1 MTAIREKWEKEKLD
15 FLSQLAGPS
24 TTTEETGPVVS
35 NTSMKDLDEN
45 LMKNDEEGNNEEAGE
60 AAAII
65 AIEPT
70 DNEDGAVMDESK
82 TIKLVTL
89 LDEKLPECVSKQR
102 ADEFCVSFCHIS
114 TKNARKR
121 LAQSMV
127 RLPRSRSELSSTYA
141 RIVASLS
148 RIYPELVQ
156 PILDGLNKDFYG
168 ILKAK
173 NQLHIES
180 KVKNVRYVGELI
192 KFRVAPP
199 IMALRMFKS
208 LLSDFS
214 NHNVQLL
221 AVLLET
227 CGRFLYIL
235 PYTHDRIEE
244 VLTDMIRIR
253 RSRNLDLHQQN
264 LLEAAYFAV
273 KPPDRTSKVVKKQ
286 LSVVQ
291 LYARYLILEQ
301 LDEKKNVDIDSVIK
315 SLRRLPWKDEL
326 ENVTHHVIKASL
338 KIART
343 KYTTIP
349 NLADCLS
356 GLATY
361 QPCLLTILV
370 DRILE
375 EVQRAVESPFKREMQ
390 RMIGFIRL
398 LGELY
403 NFTAISSIIIFDL
416 LYHLINFGHEDVS
429 ATNVESIQLL
439 SSPTGMQY
447 SSSSSSSYA
456 SNSTIL
462 ETASNHSARIPQQQ
476 HQQHQQQKRRYDPR
490 ILSDTDPVNDL
501 FRAQLVCELLNT
513 CGMYYVRGKSK
524 EQLSRYLIYFQRY
537 LLTKQFIPLHVE
549 FTILDTFDL
558 LEDLAKE
565 ALKEALV
572 KASKSTKNSSSSGG
586 GGGVIVMNNNDSL
599 AQMMTAGWIFPRFDH
614 FDKVQQVINGFEE
627 LSMNQLESGDNDG
640 EDMNNDQEAYRGDD
654 DEEEEEDDDE
664 GDGDEENKVDSDN
677 EGEENI
683 NNEGR

>member
-1 MTAIREKWEKEKLD
+1 VTAIREKWEKEKLD

-24 TTTEETGPVVS
+24 ATSEDTGS
-35 NTSMKDLDEN
+35 NSSSLQDLDEN
-45 LMKNDEEGNNEEAGE
+45 LLKNDDESNHTDETIVE
-60 AAAII
+60 AASI
-65 AIEPT
+65 ATEPT
-70 DNEDGAVMDESK
+70 DNEDGAVMDDPSK

-89 LDEKLPECVSKQR
+89 LEEKLPECVSKQR

-148 RIYPELVQ
+148 RIYPEMVQ

-208 LLSDFS
+208 LLIDFS

-227 CGRFLYIL
+227 CGRFLYVL

-291 LYARYLILEQ
+291 QYARYLILEQ

-315 SLRRLPWKDEL
+315 SLRRLPWKDEQ
-326 ENVTHHVIKASL
+326 ENVVHHIIKAAL

-375 EVQRAVESPFKREMQ
+375 EVQRAIESPFKREMQ

-416 LYHLINFGHEDVS
+416 LHHLINFGHEDIS
-429 ATNVESIQLL
+429 ATNESTQLIPQ
-439 SSPTGMQY
+439 SSIATNG
-447 SSSSSSSYA
+447 
-456 SNSTIL
+456 TVL
-462 ETASNHSARIPQQQ
+462 EHVHVSIHSARITQ
-476 HQQHQQQKRRYDPR
+476 QQQKRRYDPR

-513 CGMYYVRGKSK
+513 CGMYYVRGKLK
-524 EQLSRYLIYFQRY
+524 EQLSRFLIYFQRY

-565 ALKEALV
+565 AQKEALL
-572 KASKSTKNSSSSGG
+572 KASKAAKNSGG
-586 GGGVIVMNNNDSL
+586 ASVINNDSYAL
-599 AQMMTAGWIFPRFDH
+599 TTAGWIFPRFDH
-614 FDKVQQVINGFEE
+614 FDKVQQIINGFEE
-627 LSMNQLESGDNDG
+627 LSMNQLDSG

-654 DEEEEEDDDE
+654 DEEEEEEDDE
-664 GDGDEENKVDSDN
+664 ADGEEENKVDSDN
-677 EGEENI
+677 DGEENT

>member
-1 MTAIREKWEKEKLD
+1 VVAIREKWEKEKLD

-24 TTTEETGPVVS
+24 AASEETGVPGLVS
-35 NTSMKDLDEN
+35 NQSLKDLDEN
-45 LMKNDEEGNNEEAGE
+45 VLKNDDEGTDEAIE
-60 AAAII
+60 TAI

-70 DNEDGAVMDESK
+70 DNEDGANMDESK
-82 TIKLVTL
+82 TIKLATL

-121 LAQSMV
+121 LAQCMV

-148 RIYPELVQ
+148 RIYPEVVQ

-227 CGRFLYIL
+227 CGRFLYVL
-235 PYTHDRIEE
+235 PYTHERIEE

-264 LLEAAYFAV
+264 LLEAAYFSV
-273 KPPDRTSKVVKKQ
+273 KPPDRTSKIVKKQ

-291 LYARYLILEQ
+291 QYARYLILEQ
-301 LDEKKNVDIDSVIK
+301 LDERKNADIDSVIK
-315 SLRRLPWKDEL
+315 SLRRLPWKDDQ
-326 ENVTHHVIKASL
+326 ENIAHHVIKAAL

-343 KYTTIP
+343 KYTTVP

-356 GLATY
+356 GLATH

-370 DRILE
+370 DRLLE
-375 EVQRAVESPFKREMQ
+375 EVQRAIESPFKREMQ

-416 LYHLINFGHEDVS
+416 LYHLINFGHEEIS
-429 ATNVESIQLL
+429 ATNESTQLL
-439 SSPTGMQY
+439 SPGPMQ
-447 SSSSSSSYA
+447 SSSLSLSSSLPQSPIA
-456 SNSTIL
+456 TNGSVAENSIN
-462 ETASNHSARIPQQQ
+462 SIRIP
-476 HQQHQQQKRRYDPR
+476 QQKRRYDPR

-513 CGMYYVRGKSK
+513 CGMYYVRGKLK
-524 EQLSRYLIYFQRY
+524 EQLSRFLIYFQRY

-549 FTILDTFDL
+549 FTILDTFDF

-565 ALKEALV
+565 VLKEVLL
-572 KASKSTKNSSSSGG
+572 KASKSAKISGTSM
-586 GGGVIVMNNNDSL
+586 INNDVL
-599 AQMMTAGWIFPRFDH
+599 ALTGGWIFPRFDH
-614 FDKVQQVINGFEE
+614 FDKVQQVINSYEE

-640 EDMNNDQEAYRGDD
+640 EDMNNDQEAYRDD
-654 DEEEEEDDDE
+654 DEEEEDDDDE
-664 GDGDEENKVDSDN
+664 GEGEEENKVHSDN
-677 EGEENI
+677 EGEENHT
-683 NNEGR
+683 NEG

>member
-1 MTAIREKWEKEKLD
+1 MTAIREKWEKEKQD

-24 TTTEETGPVVS
+24 ATSEDTGS
-35 NTSMKDLDEN
+35 NSSSLQDLTDEN
-45 LMKNDEEGNNEEAGE
+45 LLKNDDESNHDETFVEA

-65 AIEPT
+65 ATEPT

-89 LDEKLPECVSKQR
+89 LEEKLPECVSKQK

-148 RIYPELVQ
+148 RIYPEMVQ

-208 LLSDFS
+208 LLIDFS

-227 CGRFLYIL
+227 CGRFLYVL

-291 LYARYLILEQ
+291 QYARYLILEQ

-315 SLRRLPWKDEL
+315 SLRRLPWKDEQ
-326 ENVTHHVIKASL
+326 ENVVHHVIKAAL

-343 KYTTIP
+343 KYTTVP

-375 EVQRAVESPFKREMQ
+375 EVQRAIESPFKREMQ

-416 LYHLINFGHEDVS
+416 LHHLINFGHEDIS
-429 ATNVESIQLL
+429 ASNESTQLI
-439 SSPTGMQY
+439 
-447 SSSSSSSYA
+447 SSSSLPQSSIVT
-456 SNSTIL
+456 NGTVL
-462 ETASNHSARIPQQQ
+462 EHVHVSIHSARIPQQ
-476 HQQHQQQKRRYDPR
+476 QQQKRRYDPR

-513 CGMYYVRGKSK
+513 CGMYYVRGKLK
-524 EQLSRYLIYFQRY
+524 EQLSRFLIYFQRY

-565 ALKEALV
+565 AQKEALL
-572 KASKSTKNSSSSGG
+572 KASKAAKNSGG
-586 GGGVIVMNNNDSL
+586 ASVINNDSYAL
-599 AQMMTAGWIFPRFDH
+599 TTAGWIFPRFDH

-627 LSMNQLESGDNDG
+627 LSMNQLDSGDN
-640 EDMNNDQEAYRGDD
+640 DMNNDQEAYRGDD
-654 DEEEEEDDDE
+654 DEEEEEEDDE
-664 GDGDEENKVDSDN
+664 GDGEEENKVDSDN
-677 EGEENI
+677 EGEDNI
-683 NNEGR
+683 TNEGR

>member
-1 MTAIREKWEKEKLD
+1 MTAIREKWEKEKQD

-24 TTTEETGPVVS
+24 TTNEDTGS
-35 NTSMKDLDEN
+35 NSSSLQDLDEN
-45 LMKNDEEGNNEEAGE
+45 LLKNDDESNHTDETIVE
-60 AAAII
+60 AASIVT
-65 AIEPT
+65 EPT
-70 DNEDGAVMDESK
+70 DNEDGAVMDDPSK

-89 LDEKLPECVSKQR
+89 LEEKLPECVSKQR

-148 RIYPELVQ
+148 RIYPEMVQ

-208 LLSDFS
+208 LLIDFS

-227 CGRFLYIL
+227 CGRFLYVL
-235 PYTHDRIEE
+235 PYTHDRIED

-291 LYARYLILEQ
+291 QYARYLILEQ

-315 SLRRLPWKDEL
+315 SLRRLPWKDEQ
-326 ENVTHHVIKASL
+326 ENIVHHVIKAAL

-356 GLATY
+356 GLVTY

-375 EVQRAVESPFKREMQ
+375 EVQRAIESPFKREMQ

-416 LYHLINFGHEDVS
+416 LHHLINFGHEDIS
-429 ATNVESIQLL
+429 ATNESNQLIL
-439 SSPTGMQY
+439 SSSLPQ
-447 SSSSSSSYA
+447 SSNA
-456 SNSTIL
+456 TNVTVRQL
-462 ETASNHSARIPQQQ
+462 
-476 HQQHQQQKRRYDPR
+476 QKRRYDPR

-513 CGMYYVRGKSK
+513 CGMYYVRGKLK
-524 EQLSRYLIYFQRY
+524 DQLSRFLIYFQRY

-565 ALKEALV
+565 AQKEALL
-572 KASKSTKNSSSSGG
+572 KASKVAKNSGG
-586 GGGVIVMNNNDSL
+586 ASVINNDSYAL
-599 AQMMTAGWIFPRFDH
+599 TTTGWIFPRFDH

-627 LSMNQLESGDNDG
+627 LSMNQLDSGDN
-640 EDMNNDQEAYRGDD
+640 DMNNDQEAYRGDD
-654 DEEEEEDDDE
+654 DEEEEEEDDE
-664 GDGDEENKVDSDN
+664 GDGEEENKVDSDN

-683 NNEGR
+683 NNEGM

>member
-1 MTAIREKWEKEKLD
+1 MTAIREKWEKEKQD

-24 TTTEETGPVVS
+24 TTNEDTGS
-35 NTSMKDLDEN
+35 NSSSLQDLDEN
-45 LMKNDEEGNNEEAGE
+45 LLKNDDESNHTDETIVE
-60 AAAII
+60 AASI
-65 AIEPT
+65 ATEPT
-70 DNEDGAVMDESK
+70 DNEDGAVMDDPSK

-89 LDEKLPECVSKQR
+89 LEEKLPECVSKQR

-148 RIYPELVQ
+148 RIYPEMVQ

-180 KVKNVRYVGELI
+180 KVKNIRYVGELI

-208 LLSDFS
+208 LLIDFS

-227 CGRFLYIL
+227 CGRFLYVL

-291 LYARYLILEQ
+291 QYARYLILEQ

-315 SLRRLPWKDEL
+315 SLRRLPWKDEQ
-326 ENVTHHVIKASL
+326 ENIVHHVIKAAL

-356 GLATY
+356 GLVTY

-375 EVQRAVESPFKREMQ
+375 EVQRAIESPFKREMQ

-416 LYHLINFGHEDVS
+416 LHHLINFGHEDIS
-429 ATNVESIQLL
+429 ATNESSQLIL
-439 SSPTGMQY
+439 SSSLPQ
-447 SSSSSSSYA
+447 SSNA
-456 SNSTIL
+456 TNVTV
-462 ETASNHSARIPQQQ
+462 QQL
-476 HQQHQQQKRRYDPR
+476 QKRRYDPR

-513 CGMYYVRGKSK
+513 CGMYYVRGKLK
-524 EQLSRYLIYFQRY
+524 DQLSRFLIYFQRY

-565 ALKEALV
+565 AQKEALL
-572 KASKSTKNSSSSGG
+572 KASKVAKNSGG
-586 GGGVIVMNNNDSL
+586 ASVINNDSYAL
-599 AQMMTAGWIFPRFDH
+599 TTTGWIFPRFDH

-627 LSMNQLESGDNDG
+627 LSMNQLDSGDN
-640 EDMNNDQEAYRGDD
+640 DMNNDQEAYRGDD
-654 DEEEEEDDDE
+654 DEEEEEEDDE
-664 GDGDEENKVDSDN
+664 GDGEEENKVDSDN

>member
-1 MTAIREKWEKEKLD
+1 VTAIREKWEKEKQD

-24 TTTEETGPVVS
+24 TTSEDTGS
-35 NTSMKDLDEN
+35 NSSSLQDLDEN
-45 LMKNDEEGNNEEAGE
+45 LLKNDDESNHTDETIVE
-60 AAAII
+60 AASIVT
-65 AIEPT
+65 EPT
-70 DNEDGAVMDESK
+70 DNEDGAVMDDPSK

-89 LDEKLPECVSKQR
+89 LEEKLPECVSKQR

-148 RIYPELVQ
+148 RIYPEMVQ

-208 LLSDFS
+208 LLIDFS

-227 CGRFLYIL
+227 CGRFLYVL
-235 PYTHDRIEE
+235 PYTHDRIED

-291 LYARYLILEQ
+291 QYARYLILEQ

-315 SLRRLPWKDEL
+315 SLRRLPWKDEQ
-326 ENVTHHVIKASL
+326 ENIVHHVIKAAL

-356 GLATY
+356 GLVTY

-375 EVQRAVESPFKREMQ
+375 EVQRAIESPFKREMQ

-416 LYHLINFGHEDVS
+416 LHHLINFGHEDIS
-429 ATNVESIQLL
+429 ATNESNQLIL
-439 SSPTGMQY
+439 SSSLPQ
-447 SSSSSSSYA
+447 SSNA
-456 SNSTIL
+456 TNVTVRQL
-462 ETASNHSARIPQQQ
+462 
-476 HQQHQQQKRRYDPR
+476 QKRRYDPR

-513 CGMYYVRGKSK
+513 CGMYYVRGKLK
-524 EQLSRYLIYFQRY
+524 DQLSRFLIYFQRY

-565 ALKEALV
+565 AQKEALL
-572 KASKSTKNSSSSGG
+572 KASKVAKNSGG
-586 GGGVIVMNNNDSL
+586 ASVINNDSYAL
-599 AQMMTAGWIFPRFDH
+599 TTTGWIFPRFDH

-627 LSMNQLESGDNDG
+627 LSMNQQDSGDN
-640 EDMNNDQEAYRGDD
+640 DMNNDQEAYRGDD
-654 DEEEEEDDDE
+654 DEEEEEEDDE
-664 GDGDEENKVDSDN
+664 GDGEEENKVDSDN

-683 NNEGR
+683 NNEGM

>member
-1 MTAIREKWEKEKLD
+1 
-15 FLSQLAGPS
+15 
-24 TTTEETGPVVS
+24 
-35 NTSMKDLDEN
+35 
-45 LMKNDEEGNNEEAGE
+45 
-60 AAAII
+60 
-65 AIEPT
+65 
-70 DNEDGAVMDESK
+70 
-82 TIKLVTL
+82 
-89 LDEKLPECVSKQR
+89 
-102 ADEFCVSFCHIS
+102 
-114 TKNARKR
+114 
-121 LAQSMV
+121 MV

-148 RIYPELVQ
+148 RIYPEMVQ

-208 LLSDFS
+208 LLIDFS

-227 CGRFLYIL
+227 CGRFLYVL

-291 LYARYLILEQ
+291 QYARYLILEQ

-315 SLRRLPWKDEL
+315 SLRRLPWKDEQ
-326 ENVTHHVIKASL
+326 ENIVHHVIKAAL

-356 GLATY
+356 GLVTY

-375 EVQRAVESPFKREMQ
+375 EVQRAIESPFKREMQ

-416 LYHLINFGHEDVS
+416 LHHLINFGHEDIS
-429 ATNVESIQLL
+429 AINESSQLILSSSLPQSSNATNVTVQQL
-439 SSPTGMQY
+439 
-447 SSSSSSSYA
+447 
-456 SNSTIL
+456 
-462 ETASNHSARIPQQQ
+462 
-476 HQQHQQQKRRYDPR
+476 QKRRYDPR

-513 CGMYYVRGKSK
+513 CGMYYVRGKLK
-524 EQLSRYLIYFQRY
+524 DQLSRFLIYFQRY

-565 ALKEALV
+565 AQKEALL
-572 KASKSTKNSSSSGG
+572 KASKVAKNSGG
-586 GGGVIVMNNNDSL
+586 ASVINNDSYAL
-599 AQMMTAGWIFPRFDH
+599 TTVGWIFPRFDH

-627 LSMNQLESGDNDG
+627 LSMNQLDSGDN
-640 EDMNNDQEAYRGDD
+640 DMNNDQEAYRGDD
-654 DEEEEEDDDE
+654 DEEEEEEDDE
-664 GDGDEENKVDSDN
+664 GDGEEENKVDSDN

-683 NNEGR
+683 NNEGM

>member
-1 MTAIREKWEKEKLD
+1 MTAIREKWEKEKQD

-24 TTTEETGPVVS
+24 TTNEDTGTNS
-35 NTSMKDLDEN
+35 SSLQDLDEN
-45 LMKNDEEGNNEEAGE
+45 LLKNDDESNHTVDETIVE
-60 AAAII
+60 AAVSMAT
-65 AIEPT
+65 EPT
-70 DNEDGAVMDESK
+70 DNEDGAVTDDPSK

-89 LDEKLPECVSKQR
+89 LEEKLPECVSKQR

-148 RIYPELVQ
+148 RIYPEMVQ

-208 LLSDFS
+208 LLIDFS

-227 CGRFLYIL
+227 CGRFLYVL

-273 KPPDRTSKVVKKQ
+273 KPPDRTSKVIKKQ

-291 LYARYLILEQ
+291 QYARYLILEQ

-315 SLRRLPWKDEL
+315 SLRRLPWKDEQ
-326 ENVTHHVIKASL
+326 ENVVHHVIKAAL

-356 GLATY
+356 GLVTY

-375 EVQRAVESPFKREMQ
+375 EVQRAIESPFKREMQ

-416 LYHLINFGHEDVS
+416 LHHLINFGHEDIS
-429 ATNVESIQLL
+429 TTNESTQLMLSSSLPQSSIATNVTVLDHVHVSI
-439 SSPTGMQY
+439 
-447 SSSSSSSYA
+447 
-456 SNSTIL
+456 
-462 ETASNHSARIPQQQ
+462 HSARIPQQQ
-476 HQQHQQQKRRYDPR
+476 LQKRRYDPR

-513 CGMYYVRGKSK
+513 CGMYYVRGKLK
-524 EQLSRYLIYFQRY
+524 DQLSRFLIYFQRY

-565 ALKEALV
+565 AQKEALL
-572 KASKSTKNSSSSGG
+572 KASKAAKNSSGAS
-586 GGGVIVMNNNDSL
+586 VINNDSYAL
-599 AQMMTAGWIFPRFDH
+599 TTAGWIFPRFDH

-627 LSMNQLESGDNDG
+627 LSMNQLDSGDN
-640 EDMNNDQEAYRGDD
+640 DMNNDQEAYRGDD
-654 DEEEEEDDDE
+654 DDEEEEDDDE
-664 GDGDEENKVDSDN
+664 GDGEEENKVDSDN

>member
-1 MTAIREKWEKEKLD
+1 MTAIREKWEKEKQD

-24 TTTEETGPVVS
+24 TTNEDTGS
-35 NTSMKDLDEN
+35 NSSSLQDLDEN
-45 LMKNDEEGNNEEAGE
+45 LLKNDDESNHTDETIVE
-60 AAAII
+60 AASIVT
-65 AIEPT
+65 EPT
-70 DNEDGAVMDESK
+70 DNEDGAVMEDPSK

-89 LDEKLPECVSKQR
+89 LEEKLPECVSKQR

-148 RIYPELVQ
+148 RIYPEMVQ

-208 LLSDFS
+208 LLIDFS

-227 CGRFLYIL
+227 CGRFLYVL

-291 LYARYLILEQ
+291 QYARYLILEQ

-315 SLRRLPWKDEL
+315 SLRRLPWKDEQ
-326 ENVTHHVIKASL
+326 ENIVHHVIKAAL

-356 GLATY
+356 GLVTY

-375 EVQRAVESPFKREMQ
+375 EVQRAIETPFKREMQ

-416 LYHLINFGHEDVS
+416 LHHLINFGHEDIS
-429 ATNVESIQLL
+429 ATNESSQLIL
-439 SSPTGMQY
+439 SSSLPQ
-447 SSSSSSSYA
+447 SSNATNVTVLDHVHVS
-456 SNSTIL
+456 I
-462 ETASNHSARIPQQQ
+462 HSARIPQQQ
-476 HQQHQQQKRRYDPR
+476 LQKRRYDPR

-513 CGMYYVRGKSK
+513 CGMYYVRGKLK
-524 EQLSRYLIYFQRY
+524 DQLSRFLIYFQRY

-565 ALKEALV
+565 AQKEALL
-572 KASKSTKNSSSSGG
+572 KASKVAKNSGG
-586 GGGVIVMNNNDSL
+586 ASVINNDSY
-599 AQMMTAGWIFPRFDH
+599 AVTTTGWIFPRFDH

-627 LSMNQLESGDNDG
+627 LSMNQLDSGDN
-640 EDMNNDQEAYRGDD
+640 DMNNDQEAYRGDD
-654 DEEEEEDDDE
+654 DEEEEEEDDE
-664 GDGDEENKVDSDN
+664 GDGEEENKVDSDN

>member
-1 MTAIREKWEKEKLD
+1 MTAIREKWEKEKQD

-24 TTTEETGPVVS
+24 TTSEDTGS
-35 NTSMKDLDEN
+35 NSSSLQDLDEN
-45 LMKNDEEGNNEEAGE
+45 LLKNDDESNHTDETIVE
-60 AAAII
+60 AASI
-65 AIEPT
+65 ATEPT
-70 DNEDGAVMDESK
+70 DNEDGAVLDDPSK

-89 LDEKLPECVSKQR
+89 LEEKLPECVSKQR

-148 RIYPELVQ
+148 RIYPEMVQ

-208 LLSDFS
+208 LLIDFS

-227 CGRFLYIL
+227 CGRFLYVL
-235 PYTHDRIEE
+235 PYTHDRIED

-291 LYARYLILEQ
+291 QYARYLILEQ

-315 SLRRLPWKDEL
+315 SLRRLPWKDEQ
-326 ENVTHHVIKASL
+326 ENIVHHVIKAAL

-356 GLATY
+356 GLVTY

-375 EVQRAVESPFKREMQ
+375 EVQRAIESPFKREMQ

-416 LYHLINFGHEDVS
+416 LHHLINFGHEDIS
-429 ATNVESIQLL
+429 ATNESNQLIL
-439 SSPTGMQY
+439 SSSLPQ
-447 SSSSSSSYA
+447 SSNA
-456 SNSTIL
+456 TNVTVRQL
-462 ETASNHSARIPQQQ
+462 
-476 HQQHQQQKRRYDPR
+476 QKRRYDPR

-513 CGMYYVRGKSK
+513 CGMYYVRGKLK
-524 EQLSRYLIYFQRY
+524 DQLSRFLIYFQRY

-565 ALKEALV
+565 AQKEALL
-572 KASKSTKNSSSSGG
+572 KASKVAKNSGG
-586 GGGVIVMNNNDSL
+586 ASVINNDSYAL
-599 AQMMTAGWIFPRFDH
+599 TTTGWIFPRFDH

-627 LSMNQLESGDNDG
+627 LSMNQLDSGDN
-640 EDMNNDQEAYRGDD
+640 DMNNDQEAYRGDD
-654 DEEEEEDDDE
+654 DEEEEEEDDE
-664 GDGDEENKVDSDN
+664 GDGEEENKVDSDN

-683 NNEGR
+683 NNEGM

>member
-1 MTAIREKWEKEKLD
+1 VTAIREKWEKEKQD

-24 TTTEETGPVVS
+24 TTNEDTGS
-35 NTSMKDLDEN
+35 NSSSLQDLDEN
-45 LMKNDEEGNNEEAGE
+45 LLKNDDESNHTDETIVE
-60 AAAII
+60 AASI
-65 AIEPT
+65 ATEPT
-70 DNEDGAVMDESK
+70 DNEDGAVMDDPSK

-89 LDEKLPECVSKQR
+89 LEEKLPECVSKQR

-148 RIYPELVQ
+148 RIYPEMVQ

-180 KVKNVRYVGELI
+180 KVKNIRYVGELI

-208 LLSDFS
+208 LLIDFS

-227 CGRFLYIL
+227 CGRFLYVL

-291 LYARYLILEQ
+291 QYARYLILEQ

-315 SLRRLPWKDEL
+315 SLRRLPWKDEQ
-326 ENVTHHVIKASL
+326 ENIVHHVIKAAL

-356 GLATY
+356 GLVTY

-375 EVQRAVESPFKREMQ
+375 EVQRAIESPFKREMQ

-416 LYHLINFGHEDVS
+416 LHHLINFGHEDIS
-429 ATNVESIQLL
+429 ATNESSQLIL
-439 SSPTGMQY
+439 SSSLPQ
-447 SSSSSSSYA
+447 SSNA
-456 SNSTIL
+456 TNVTVRQL
-462 ETASNHSARIPQQQ
+462 
-476 HQQHQQQKRRYDPR
+476 QKRRYDPR

-513 CGMYYVRGKSK
+513 CGMYYVRGKLK
-524 EQLSRYLIYFQRY
+524 DQLSRFLIYFQRY

-565 ALKEALV
+565 AQKEALL
-572 KASKSTKNSSSSGG
+572 KASKVAKNSGG
-586 GGGVIVMNNNDSL
+586 ASVINNDSYAL
-599 AQMMTAGWIFPRFDH
+599 TTTGWIFPRFDH

-627 LSMNQLESGDNDG
+627 LSMNQLDSGDN
-640 EDMNNDQEAYRGDD
+640 DMNNDQEAYRGDD
-654 DEEEEEDDDE
+654 DEEEEEEDDE
-664 GDGDEENKVDSDN
+664 GDGEEENKVDSDN

>member
-1 MTAIREKWEKEKLD
+1 
-15 FLSQLAGPS
+15 
-24 TTTEETGPVVS
+24 
-35 NTSMKDLDEN
+35 
-45 LMKNDEEGNNEEAGE
+45 
-60 AAAII
+60 
-65 AIEPT
+65 
-70 DNEDGAVMDESK
+70 
-82 TIKLVTL
+82 
-89 LDEKLPECVSKQR
+89 
-102 ADEFCVSFCHIS
+102 
-114 TKNARKR
+114 
-121 LAQSMV
+121 
-127 RLPRSRSELSSTYA
+127 
-141 RIVASLS
+141 
-148 RIYPELVQ
+148 
-156 PILDGLNKDFYG
+156 
-168 ILKAK
+168 
-173 NQLHIES
+173 
-180 KVKNVRYVGELI
+180 
-192 KFRVAPP
+192 
-199 IMALRMFKS
+199 MALRMFKS
-208 LLSDFS
+208 LLIDFS

-227 CGRFLYIL
+227 CGRFLYVL

-273 KPPDRTSKVVKKQ
+273 KPPDRTSKVIKKQ

-291 LYARYLILEQ
+291 QYARYLILEQ

-315 SLRRLPWKDEL
+315 SLRRLPWKDEQ
-326 ENVTHHVIKASL
+326 ENVVHHVIKAAL

-356 GLATY
+356 GLVTY

-375 EVQRAVESPFKREMQ
+375 EVQRAIESPFKREMQ

-416 LYHLINFGHEDVS
+416 LHHLINFGHEDIS
-429 ATNVESIQLL
+429 TTNESTQLMLSSSLPQSSIATNVTVLDHVHVSI
-439 SSPTGMQY
+439 
-447 SSSSSSSYA
+447 
-456 SNSTIL
+456 
-462 ETASNHSARIPQQQ
+462 HSARIPQQQ
-476 HQQHQQQKRRYDPR
+476 LQKRRHDPR

-513 CGMYYVRGKSK
+513 CGMYYVRGKLK
-524 EQLSRYLIYFQRY
+524 DQLSRFLIYFQRY

-565 ALKEALV
+565 AQKEALL
-572 KASKSTKNSSSSGG
+572 KASKAAKNSSGAS
-586 GGGVIVMNNNDSL
+586 VINNDSYAL
-599 AQMMTAGWIFPRFDH
+599 TTAGWIFPRFDH

-627 LSMNQLESGDNDG
+627 LSMNQLDSGDN
-640 EDMNNDQEAYRGDD
+640 DMNNDQEAYRGDD
-654 DEEEEEDDDE
+654 DDEEEEDDDE
-664 GDGDEENKVDSDN
+664 GDGEEENKVDSDN